1 MNTTKGCKRH
11 AGHKKR
17 CHKLNVNITASIIV
31 HKNAKHQ
38 HSLKSNNSDKML
50 QSTKEG
56 QNVRIGITQLMTDS
70 VVIIPCASLNNVT
83 THLDRIK
90 DEKLNHSI

>member
-11 AGHKKR
+11 AEHKKR
-17 CHKLNVNITASIIV
+17 CHKLNVNITASLVV

-38 HSLKSNNSDKML
+38 HSLKSNNSDQML

-56 QNVRIGITQLMTDS
+56 QSVRIGL
-70 VVIIPCASLNNVT
+70 
-83 THLDRIK
+83 
-90 DEKLNHSI
+90 HSS